1 MIMTEINYKDIYQKG
16 IQELTRAGIEDA
28 KIDARLLLEQVCNTK
43 QNDLYLYGDRVVEE
57 KIVASYDE
65 MIAMR
70 KKHIPLQYII
80 GEQEFMGLKFLVNK
94 KVLIPRQDTEILVEE
109 ALKYIHDGMR
119 ILDMATGSGCI
130 IISLLNYTNSCEGI
144 GVDIDSSALE
154 VAKKNAERLNS
165 NAKFV
170 QSDLFEHVEGVFDV
184 IVSNPPYIRTDVLKS
199 LMPEVIACEPK
210 LALDGK
216 EDGLFFY
223 RKIIKQM
230 KKYMHKESYILFE
243 IGYDQASEVSSLLK
257 QEGLIEVKV
266 IKDYLGLDRVVSAM
280 VPW

>member
-16 IQELTRAGIEDA
+16 IQELMRAGIEDA
-28 KIDARLLLEQVCNTK
+28 KIDARLLLEHVCNTK
-43 QNDLYLYGDRVVEE
+43 QNDLYLHGGMVVEE
-57 KIVASYDE
+57 KIVATYDE

-243 IGYDQASEVSSLLK
+243 IGHDQASEVSSLLK

>member
-43 QNDLYLYGDRVVEE
+43 QNDLYLHGDRVVEE

-170 QSDLFEHVEGVFDV
+170 QSDLFEHVEGVFDI

-230 KKYMHKESYILFE
+230 KNYMHKESYILFE
-243 IGYDQASEVSSLLK
+243 IGHDQASEVSSLLK